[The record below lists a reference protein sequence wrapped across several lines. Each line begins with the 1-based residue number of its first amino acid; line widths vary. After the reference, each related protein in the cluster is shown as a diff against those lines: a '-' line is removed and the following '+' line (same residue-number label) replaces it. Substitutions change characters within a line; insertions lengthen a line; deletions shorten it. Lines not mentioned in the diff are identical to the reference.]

1 MGNPIG
7 GHRVP
12 RTAAMGARERRY
24 ENWNTA
30 TTVWV
35 FLDVSLPFLQRLATF
50 VTYYSRTS
58 VARTPLGP

>member
-12 RTAAMGARERRY
+12 RTAPMGAGERRY

-30 TTVWV
+30 TIVWV
-35 FLDVSLPFLQRLATF
+35 ILAVSLPFL
-50 VTYYSRTS
+50 
-58 VARTPLGP
+58 